1 MKVKID
7 AIQIP
12 FPQEVNEPNCCAYI
26 ISFKEHWW
34 NRWQYI
40 MDSRTKVPAL
50 YFSKSAVER
59 QIEFLRN
66 RTKTINIKTK

>member
-1 MKVKID
+1 MKVKIE

-12 FPQEVNEPNCCAYI
+12 LLEECSCAYI

-34 NRWQYI
+34 NRCQYI

-50 YFSKSAVER
+50 YFSKPAVER
-59 QIEFLRN
+59 QIEFLKN